1 MWHFYVSGQKIKDE
15 LSKFMD
21 KMKPK
26 RPKKKKKIKT
36 QDGMFRMMVTQADV
50 SNEDYVSSREG
61 SIHSQQDSDR
71 VRLLQITQ
79 YVKVKTTVSETWQIH
94 CCFLAKFH

>member
-1 MWHFYVSGQKIKDE
+1 MWHFCILGQKIKDE

-26 RPKKKKKIKT
+26 RPKKKKKIKE
-36 QDGMFRMMVTQADV
+36 QDTMFRMTTHSDV
-50 SNEDYVSSREG
+50 SNEDDVSSREG

-79 YVKVKTTVSETWQIH
+79 YVKVKSTVSETWQIH